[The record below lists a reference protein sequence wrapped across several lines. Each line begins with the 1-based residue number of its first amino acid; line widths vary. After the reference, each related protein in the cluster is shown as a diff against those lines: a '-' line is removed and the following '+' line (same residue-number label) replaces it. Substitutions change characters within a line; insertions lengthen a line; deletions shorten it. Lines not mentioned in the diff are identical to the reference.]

1 MNSTA
6 QNKLFMDKRVKKYLE
21 DIKRAIWEIQI
32 TTEEKGRQYNV
43 FLNDFVYRKF
53 VERNIEIIG
62 EAMNRILK
70 IHPEINITSA
80 RKVVD
85 TRNYVIHSYDS
96 LLPDILWSIVINH
109 LPKLKKDIDILL
121 SSSET
126 DK

>member
-1 MNSTA
+1 
-6 QNKLFMDKRVKKYLE
+6 MDERVKKYLE
-21 DIKRAIWEIQI
+21 DILTAIWQIQI

-43 FLNDFVYRKF
+43 FLNDFVFRKF

-70 IHPEINITSA
+70 IQPDINITAA

-96 LLPDILWSIVINH
+96 LLPDILWSIVVNH
-109 LPKLKKDIDILL
+109 LPKLEEEIKILL
-121 SSSET
+121 SHAT
-126 DK
+126 DS

>member
-1 MNSTA
+1 
-6 QNKLFMDKRVKKYLE
+6 MDERIKKYLE
-21 DIKRAIWEIQI
+21 DILKAIWEIEV
-32 TTEEKGRQYNV
+32 TTEEKGRQYDV
-43 FLNDFVYRKF
+43 FLNDFVFRKF

-70 IHPEINITSA
+70 IQPDINISSA

-109 LPKLKKDIDILL
+109 LPKLKKDIQSL
-121 SSSET
+121 STSNRSENEN
-126 DK
+126 